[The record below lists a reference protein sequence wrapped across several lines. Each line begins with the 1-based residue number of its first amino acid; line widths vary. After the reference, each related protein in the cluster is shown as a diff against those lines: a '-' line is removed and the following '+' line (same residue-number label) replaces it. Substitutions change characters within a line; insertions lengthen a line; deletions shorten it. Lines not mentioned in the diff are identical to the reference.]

1 MVAALGIEV
10 VVTISLE
17 TMTFVVLV
25 AAISS
30 VSASGDNVTV
40 TAVVLVVL
48 FCDVPIGLS
57 PDTLAG
63 SAHPAVMTKQQAP
76 TSFRKPINFT
86 YVIVAAVPSVS
97 RSFALQFLSSSKSQ
111 KQLLQ

>member
-30 VSASGDNVTV
+30 VLASGDTVTV
-40 TAVVLVVL
+40 AAVVLVGL
-48 FCDVPIGLS
+48 SCDVPTLLS
-57 PDTLAG
+57 SGTSAG

-86 YVIVAAVPSVS
+86 YVIVAAVLSVS
-97 RSFALQFLSSSKSQ
+97 RSFAFQFLSSTKLQ